1 MLRSGARSVRS
12 VGVGTWIAAAATV
25 ALAVPAARADAFTD
39 YGLVGTFHLPAAAR
53 FDVLADG
60 RLVTVV
66 GTALHVET
74 AVGAR
79 TFTPLGALPGA
90 SFPGGAFGGPAFV
103 RVSPDGSR
111 VAIGNNGGPSFVD
124 FQVGIFNLADL
135 TGAWFGVPHFD
146 AAWIDDQHLALTAGA
161 FGSPSTVTALDTRSA
176 PSSPTNPVVVA
187 NIGGAS
193 AGVAFDAAG
202 RLYTGNGYAT
212 SGPSGT
218 GAIKAFEPTAWTAAL
233 SGGAPV
239 DFESVGTL
247 VATLLS
253 ASPLVFD
260 GEGNLLVGGGDFLG
274 GLETDYAALL
284 RHTALAAALGGGGP
298 ANPADPT
305 QVRRFDPDAG
315 NPFNYYDVNYNA
327 ITGEVYLRDGA
338 QVWVYVVPE
347 PATVALLTL
356 ALLAMRRRGGRC

>member
-1 MLRSGARSVRS
+1 M
-12 VGVGTWIAAAATV
+12 GVGTWIAAAATV
-25 ALAVPAARADAFTD
+25 ALAMPAARADAFTD

-66 GTALHVET
+66 GTSLYVET

-79 TFTPLGALPGA
+79 TFTSLGVLTGA

-103 RVSPDGSR
+103 RVSPDGGR
-111 VAIGNNGGPSFVD
+111 VAIGNNGGPTYAD
-124 FQVGIFNLADL
+124 YRVGIFNLADL
-135 TGAWFGVPHFD
+135 TGAWFSAPHFD
-146 AAWIDDQHLALTAGA
+146 AAWIDDRHLALTAGA
-161 FGSPSTVTALDTRSA
+161 FGSPSIVSALDTLSA
-176 PSSPTNPVVVA
+176 PSSPSNVVVVA

-193 AGVAFDAAG
+193 AGIAFDAAG
-202 RLYTGNGYAT
+202 RLYTGNGFAT
-212 SGPSGT
+212 GGPSDT
-218 GAIKAFEPTAWTAAL
+218 GAIKAFEPAAWAAAL

-239 DFESVGTL
+239 NFETSGTL
-247 VATLLS
+247 VADLLS

-274 GLETDYAALL
+274 GTDNDSAALL
-284 RHTALAAALGGGGP
+284 RQTALAAALSGGGP

-347 PATVALLTL
+347 PATVALLAL
-356 ALLAMRRRGGRC
+356 ALLAMRRRGVQC